1 MDFDNESLLKCF
13 CSEEEERDI
22 IAWNKE
28 NEHAR
33 SDVFEFRLE
42 EADKLREEG
51 NQLFKTGDFATA
63 RQRYYGAIW
72 HLDFDIGQ
80 QWNLM
85 DHHQLDLNTRKLKV
99 ISNICGAY
107 LKEKDW
113 VNTKK
118 AADIGLRH
126 MEKAALTDNDS
137 KGKFLYRKGFANLQ
151 RGFAEDAVEA
161 LKQADALIPGDRQL
175 RSALKEASELQKT
188 DRQKAKDVWKSK
200 LLSQEEKA
208 CQGSWT
214 EPALAATS
222 GFPAELAGYLDMFAP
237 ESSDVALPMM
247 LVMWFCFGIWPS
259 LRKKGG
265 SDTVNFG
272 LTYVFAQV
280 LITLCIC
287 FTFGMANP
295 ADAKHFDTEQF
306 TQTLQ
311 KDISEKSF
319 AVLTAMIAGVS
330 LCSGDF
336 IMAKAIDVL
345 GLAVACPIGFGL
357 ALTYG
362 TALTYAIEPKADA
375 HLLFPGLGAC
385 LLGMLCNAASQAE
398 PRRSAGAPEDDVHK
412 SKAESSDKTSVAVEE
427 VKIVA
432 SQPSQGRGGQGH
444 GWYVFLL
451 PIAGGLGC
459 GSMSP
464 ITTAA
469 ATEGQLHPFS
479 QLFSFMLGQLLAIF
493 PLVSAFYWIALGS
506 EGRRGRSPGQI
517 PCAIW
522 KGYFKQ
528 YRKALMWDALAGI
541 CVGLGYFMFMTGTPV
556 VSKAVGWIFGSS
568 SLLLSVVMGVL
579 VFKELKG
586 KSTRQQMLCAFCVI
600 FLVTALA
607 LMCAA
612 SI

>member
-1 MDFDNESLLKCF
+1 MN
-13 CSEEEERDI
+13 
-22 IAWNKE
+22 
-28 NEHAR
+28 
-33 SDVFEFRLE
+33 
-42 EADKLREEG
+42 
-51 NQLFKTGDFATA
+51 
-63 RQRYYGAIW
+63 
-72 HLDFDIGQ
+72 
-80 QWNLM
+80 
-85 DHHQLDLNTRKLKV
+85 
-99 ISNICGAY
+99 
-107 LKEKDW
+107 
-113 VNTKK
+113 
-118 AADIGLRH
+118 
-126 MEKAALTDNDS
+126 
-137 KGKFLYRKGFANLQ
+137 
-151 RGFAEDAVEA
+151 
-161 LKQADALIPGDRQL
+161 
-175 RSALKEASELQKT
+175 
-188 DRQKAKDVWKSK
+188 
-200 LLSQEEKA
+200 
-208 CQGSWT
+208 
-214 EPALAATS
+214 
-222 GFPAELAGYLDMFAP
+222 MFAP

-306 TQTLQ
+306 TQTLR

-398 PRRSAGAPEDDVHK
+398 PRKSAGAPEDDVHK

-432 SQPSQGRGGQGH
+432 SQPQGRGQGH

-479 QLFSFMLGQLLAIF
+479 QLFSFMLGQLVAIF

-506 EGRRGRSPGQI
+506 EGRRGRSPWQI

>member
-13 CSEEEERDI
+13 CSEEEEQDV

-28 NEHAR
+28 NVHAR

-63 RQRYYGAIW
+63 RQRYYGAVW

-161 LKQADALIPGDRQL
+161 LKQA
-175 RSALKEASELQKT
+175 
-188 DRQKAKDVWKSK
+188 
-200 LLSQEEKA
+200 
-208 CQGSWT
+208 
-214 EPALAATS
+214 
-222 GFPAELAGYLDMFAP
+222 ELAGYLTMFAP

-280 LITLCIC
+280 LITLCMC

-295 ADAKHFDTEQF
+295 VDAKHFDTEQF

-311 KDISEKSF
+311 KDISEKLACILGRHRLEGPFAPRKSF

-336 IMAKAIDVL
+336 IMAKAIDVLLGLAPSCANFLFSGYRRLL

-362 TALTYAIEPKADA
+362 TALTYAIEPKADP

-398 PRRSAGAPEDDVHK
+398 PRKSAGASEDDVRK
-412 SKAESSDKTSVAVEE
+412 SKAESSDKTSPVAVEE

-432 SQPSQGRGGQGH
+432 SQPSQGHGGH

-479 QLFSFMLGQLLAIF
+479 QLFSFMMGQLVAIF

-506 EGRRGRSPGQI
+506 EGRRGRSPWQI

-579 VFKELKG
+579 VFKELRG
-586 KSTRQQMLCAFCVI
+586 KSSRQQMLCAFCVV